1 MLNPNEKL
9 KSLAR
14 DGGDENLIQVFYV
27 IMKTFGYTLE
37 ELQALPIPTFN
48 LLLKMIQKENE
59 QKRRANKRR

>member
-1 MLNPNEKL
+1 
-9 KSLAR
+9 
-14 DGGDENLIQVFYV
+14 
-27 IMKTFGYTLE
+27 MKTFGYTLE